1 MTDERNFR
9 SSYYEK
15 VGCRGVEEKKS
26 LEILMKEKPWDKVKL
41 KQFCLRFMV
50 PASYRN
56 LVWKVLL
63 DIIPVYADSHQFVM
77 EQRKQQYGDLLYAV
91 DMLDLVDMSAPR
103 TEILL
108 AMWLL
113 ENEERRPPLFPETNF
128 NVRNCLELIRVLLV
142 ISKHER
148 SSWSPLLTITTET
161 IDRDYFSKASNFNLK
176 YSSLFFQ
183 SADTFLPIAKTL
195 IELYDNEVDVYWLCK
210 SLTDIVRNMQK
221 DLPKLKEAFQSM
233 LEKEDVELFNHLVDI
248 NALDVLPLTKW
259 FNSCFA
265 GVLDVT
271 SLPKI
276 WDKVCSGA
284 PKILSVVAVMLV
296 ITLRRNILKAQNG
309 DEVLK
314 CVSEIPEQ
322 CEEVV
327 ANKAIELW
335 QYGAQPQN
343 DQLAKK

>member
-50 PASYRN
+50 PAAYRN

-63 DIIPVYADSHQFVM
+63 DILPVYADSHQFVM

-91 DMLDLVDMSAPR
+91 DMLELADMNAPR
-103 TEILL
+103 TQILL

-113 ENEERRPPLFPETNF
+113 ENEERKPPMFPETNL
-128 NVRNCLELIRVLLV
+128 N
-142 ISKHER
+142 
-148 SSWSPLLTITTET
+148 
-161 IDRDYFSKASNFNLK
+161 
-176 YSSLFFQ
+176 
-183 SADTFLPIAKTL
+183 SADTFIPICKTL
-195 IELYDNEVDVYWLCK
+195 HELYDDEVDVYWICK
-210 SLTDIVRNMQK
+210 SLTEIVRNMQR
-221 DLPKLKEAFQSM
+221 DLAKLKEAFQIM
-233 LEKEDVELFNHLVDI
+233 LEKEDEEIYNHLVDI
-248 NALDVLPLTKW
+248 NALEVLPLTKW
-259 FNSCFA
+259 FNCCFA
-265 GVLDVT
+265 GVLDDT

-284 PKILSVVAVMLV
+284 PKILSFVAVMLV